1 MFDNESVVIMYL
13 SISLKF
19 CLNNRRTA
27 VCLSI
32 LFKQR
37 KGCHIPLSLWMPP
50 HRTIT
55 PYSLFS
61 VKRKSVSFV
70 MMVRPHFDASTV
82 MASSSFPPIP
92 IADNGEKQD
101 SDFLH
106 IRLQRVGDYLREVYG
121 KRGLDNMVEICE
133 YAAMSSSE
141 IWLPRWT
148 PHSLVGK
155 RFYHL
160 RSDVRPVKTWLSEDK
175 QIRQYFPSSI
185 NITIVNGIEQAEFVV
200 VDNEIKPTDHEY
212 LTILQK
218 ARDRHIPILKTSD
231 VEVCSNSLPAGPS
244 KTSSS
249 FWRIACFMP
258 MLKRPVKYHDS
269 EGRFRLTFKQHTF
282 KNDEDTLEDM
292 HHQVLLRDPIVRG
305 FATWLDPNCRDRFC
319 KMTATS
325 PLRIAHTRWKVTDV
339 LNDYVNEAYTLQDR
353 TFVRQWD
360 EEKFN
365 DEFESFSGG
374 FKPTEAIRASLFM
387 FFKAH
392 EKTIRELLPPP
403 SQTASLTEDVSNET
417 SMADPPNASV
427 ELDSLQVLIILAM
440 LPLRCEKEELHATL
454 LYLFV
459 SLKGAAHQYIY
470 AWNAWNGWQW

>member
-1 MFDNESVVIMYL
+1 
-13 SISLKF
+13 
-19 CLNNRRTA
+19 
-27 VCLSI
+27 
-32 LFKQR
+32 
-37 KGCHIPLSLWMPP
+37 
-50 HRTIT
+50 
-55 PYSLFS
+55 
-61 VKRKSVSFV
+61 
-70 MMVRPHFDASTV
+70 
-82 MASSSFPPIP
+82 
-92 IADNGEKQD
+92 
-101 SDFLH
+101 
-106 IRLQRVGDYLREVYG
+106 
-121 KRGLDNMVEICE
+121 
-133 YAAMSSSE
+133 MSSSE

-155 RFYHL
+155 QFYHL

-231 VEVCSNSLPAGPS
+231 VELADRLFRAYVEE
-244 KTSSS
+244 TSQISTQI
-249 FWRIACFMP
+249 F
-258 MLKRPVKYHDS
+258 PVHEDHDS

-417 SMADPPNASV
+417 SSQSSSMADPPNASV

-440 LPLRCEKEELHATL
+440 LPLRGRMNWREVLSDQERTSDMKIR
-454 LYLFV
+454 
-459 SLKGAAHQYIY
+459 G
-470 AWNAWNGWQW
+470 